1 MVKYNDLSDIEL
13 VALYK
18 GGDKEAFSYIY
29 RKYWSVLVLHAK
41 HMVKD
46 TESARDIVQE
56 VFTSIYRKGDSF
68 ELTTSLSAYLYA
80 AVRFGVFGVLKHDK
94 VRFVHI
100 ESLTNYFENNFD
112 LADDEFRA
120 KELFGIIEQEIAKMP
135 PKMREI
141 FELSRKQHLSHK
153 QIAKMLDLSEHTV
166 QTQITRALRILKRNK
181 DIRLLMIVGA
191 LTISC
196 Q

>member
-1 MVKYNDLSDIEL
+1 MSYHNLTDVEL
-13 VALYK
+13 VALHRT
-18 GGDKEAFSYIY
+18 GDKKAFSSIY
-29 RKYWSVLVLHAK
+29 RRYWSVLVLHAK

-56 VFTSIYRKGDSF
+56 VFTSIYRKGDNF

-94 VRFVHI
+94 VRFVHM

-120 KELFGIIEQEIAKMP
+120 KEIFEILEKEIAKMP
-135 PKMREI
+135 PRMREI

-166 QTQITRALRILKRNK
+166 QTQITRALTLLKKNENL
-181 DIRLLMIVGA
+181 RLYLA
-191 LTISC
+191 LAAIHTLN
-196 Q
+196 